1 MPTKKTAVAKRTTDE
16 KTTKLSDQW
25 LELVRTGEETAIE
38 TLREFVETV
47 EKVVPGPAR
56 QREIVESGLEMA
68 QAIFH
73 AQNEAMKGLV
83 RSVVVVN
90 VDVNVDTD
98 IDSDVGVEVPTN
110 VDVASRKST
119 T

>member
-1 MPTKKTAVAKRTTDE
+1 
-16 KTTKLSDQW
+16 
-25 LELVRTGEETAIE
+25 
-38 TLREFVETV
+38 
-47 EKVVPGPAR
+47 
-56 QREIVESGLEMA
+56 MA

-73 AQNEAMKGLV
+73 AQNDALKGLV

-90 VDVNVDTD
+90 VDVDVDV
-98 IDSDVGVEVPTN
+98 DSDVGVEVPTN

>member
-1 MPTKKTAVAKRTTDE
+1 MPTKNTAVAKRITDE
-16 KTTKLSDQW
+16 QTTKLSEQW
-25 LELVRTGEETAIE
+25 LELVRTGEETAIG

-56 QREIVESGLEMA
+56 QREIVESGLAMA
-68 QAIFH
+68 QAIVH
-73 AQNEAMKGLV
+73 AQNNALKGLV

-90 VDVNVDTD
+90 VDVDVDV
-98 IDSDVGVEVPTN
+98 DSDVGVEVPTN

>member
-73 AQNEAMKGLV
+73 AQNHALKGLV

-90 VDVNVDTD
+90 VDVDVDT
-98 IDSDVGVEVPTN
+98 DVGVEVPTN
-110 VDVASRKST
+110 VNVASREST